1 MEIKMSKLTTKIK
14 RIKNKLDSI
23 EDIEDEFIIS
33 NINKI
38 DIFVNL
44 IIEEIDI
51 YLKENPLKRI
61 GK

>member
-1 MEIKMSKLTTKIK
+1 MSKLTTKIK